1 MRVIVPVDAEETK
14 NALDAALKTGGP
26 FYLRLRRDKEP
37 ILQKAYQFKLG
48 KAEIMR
54 DGEDVTLIAFGPM
67 VDASLKAATILKEMM
82 IDARVL
88 NIHTVKPLDGDAL
101 EAAAKATGAVLTV
114 EDHSVLGG
122 LGGAVAE
129 SLSEKYP
136 VLITRLGIPDVY
148 AGSSRNADS
157 YLKEFGL
164 TPDGIAARAEQIVE
178 NRK

>member
-1 MRVIVPVDAEETK
+1 
-14 NALDAALKTGGP
+14 
-26 FYLRLRRDKEP
+26 
-37 ILQKAYQFKLG
+37 
-48 KAEIMR
+48 MR
-54 DGEDVTLIAFGPM
+54 DGEDVTLAAFGPM
-67 VDASLKAATILKEMM
+67 VDASLKAATILKDMM

-101 EAAAKATGAVLTV
+101 EAAAKATGAILTI
-114 EDHSVLGG
+114 EDHSVYGG

-129 SLSEKYP
+129 SLSESYP

-148 AGSSRNADS
+148 AGSSRNVDS

-164 TPDGIAARAEQIVE
+164 TPDAIAARTEQIVE